1 MWIYKGGDVMPHL
14 ISATLT
20 EDAYRIYCIWKE
32 KRQASAKI
40 SLAMAELAQI
50 QELNEAVITQLNI
63 MKSRWKWLN
72 KNLEREMNLKEC
84 SAEDILNLATQHY
97 HLYYRK
103 VE

>member
-1 MWIYKGGDVMPHL
+1 MPHL

-72 KNLEREMNLKEC
+72 QNLEREMLLNEKNSLE
-84 SAEDILNLATQHY
+84 ILDLATQHD
-97 HLYYRK
+97 HLYYRRS
-103 VE
+103 E

>member
-50 QELNEAVITQLNI
+50 QELNEAVITQ
-63 MKSRWKWLN
+63 
-72 KNLEREMNLKEC
+72 
-84 SAEDILNLATQHY
+84 
-97 HLYYRK
+97 
-103 VE
+103 

>member
-1 MWIYKGGDVMPHL
+1 MPHL

-50 QELNEAVITQLNI
+50 QELNEAVITQLNV

-72 KNLEREMNLKEC
+72 QNLEREINMKEK
-84 SAEDILNLATQHY
+84 SAADILSLATQHD

-103 VE
+103 E

>member
-1 MWIYKGGDVMPHL
+1 MPHL

-63 MKSRWKWLN
+63 MKSRWKWLEQ
-72 KNLEREMNLKEC
+72 NLEREMKLGQYE
-84 SAEDILNLATQHY
+84 AETLLQYACQHD

-103 VE
+103 E

>member
-72 KNLEREMNLKEC
+72 KNLEREMN
-84 SAEDILNLATQHY
+84 
-97 HLYYRK
+97 
-103 VE
+103 

>member
-1 MWIYKGGDVMPHL
+1 MPHL

-40 SLAMAELAQI
+40 SLAMAELAQV

-63 MKSRWKWLN
+63 HKARWKWLEQ
-72 KNLEREMNLKEC
+72 NLEREIDFNDCNAVE
-84 SAEDILNLATQHY
+84 ILDLATQHD
-97 HLYYRK
+97 HLYYRRD
-103 VE
+103 

>member
-72 KNLEREMNLKEC
+72 KNLEREMNLKEWV
-84 SAEDILNLATQHY
+84 I
-97 HLYYRK
+97 
-103 VE
+103 

>member
-1 MWIYKGGDVMPHL
+1 MPHL

-50 QELNEAVITQLNI
+50 QDLNEAVITQLNI
-63 MKSRWKWLN
+63 HKARWKWLQQ
-72 KNLEREMNLKEC
+72 NLEREMLLNEKNSL
-84 SAEDILNLATQHY
+84 AILDLATQHD

>member
-1 MWIYKGGDVMPHL
+1 MPHL

-40 SLAMAELAQI
+40 SLAMAELEQI
-50 QELNEAVITQLNI
+50 QDLNEAVITQLNI
-63 MKSRWKWLN
+63 HKARWKWL
-72 KNLEREMNLKEC
+72 KQNLEREMLLQEKSSLE
-84 SAEDILNLATQHY
+84 ILDLATQHD

-103 VE
+103 

>member
-1 MWIYKGGDVMPHL
+1 MPHL

-40 SLAMAELAQI
+40 SLAMAELAQV

-63 MKSRWKWLN
+63 HKARWKWLEQ
-72 KNLEREMNLKEC
+72 NLEREIDFNDCNAVE
-84 SAEDILNLATQHY
+84 ILGLATQHD
-97 HLYYRK
+97 HLYYRRD
-103 VE
+103 

>member
-1 MWIYKGGDVMPHL
+1 MPHL

-72 KNLEREMNLKEC
+72 QNLEREMNLKEC
-84 SAEDILNLATQHY
+84 SANKILDLATQHD

-103 VE
+103 E

>member
-1 MWIYKGGDVMPHL
+1 MPHL
-14 ISATLT
+14 TTATLT

-63 MKSRWKWLN
+63 QKARWKWLQQNLN
-72 KNLEREMNLKEC
+72 KEIMLKEYNG
-84 SAEDILNLATQHY
+84 EEILELACQHD
-97 HLYYRK
+97 HLYRRK
-103 VE
+103 GV